1 MTISTVANISRAYIE
16 STRMKVSEKICN
28 SLIAFSQDDQK
39 IYRGVALS
47 GGRQSSILDGNSGK
61 SFRGFLLAAGAQ
73 L

>member
-1 MTISTVANISRAYIE
+1 
-16 STRMKVSEKICN
+16 MKVSEKICN